1 MAWRSSGTSNAE
13 LVANLCRNGM
23 IKDDRVK
30 EAFLKVRLNHHHFHP
45 TFFPLPLAAALL
57 TNHPSH

>member
-1 MAWRSSGTSNAE
+1 MAWRSSGKSNAE

-30 EAFLKVRLNHHHFHP
+30 EAFLKVRPSTVTHSHSTPRVHSFS
-45 TFFPLPLAAALL
+45 PLLASL
-57 TNHPSH
+57 SYS